1 MRIDVFVDESGDLG
15 FNPRS
20 SKIFVVSYFITQD
33 TERIRIN
40 TKRLLKRINN
50 KYKRTISEF
59 KFSKDSHE
67 TRMRFFNLIKRMDIV
82 VGCVVIEKR
91 TVKDELKEKHLIL
104 YNYLTV
110 NYVITNIL
118 SRYEPNRILF
128 IMDKSLSKKSIMEFN
143 NYLKGKVSWKSF
155 VMNKNESDID
165 VCHINSQDEPCI
177 QVADYLAG
185 AVFSKFEHNNNIYY
199 DLIKD
204 KIQFKNSWGRIE
216 W

>member
-20 SKIFVVSYFITQD
+20 SKIFAVSYFITQD

-67 TRMRFFNLIKRMDIV
+67 VRMKFFNLIKRMDIL
-82 VGCVVIEKR
+82 VGCVVIEKMA
-91 TVKDELKEKHLIL
+91 VKDELKERPLIL

-118 SRYEPNRILF
+118 SLYEPTRILF
-128 IMDKSLSKKSIMEFN
+128 IVDRSLSKESIMKFN
-143 NYLKGKVSWKSF
+143 NYLKGKISWKSF
-155 VMNKNESDID
+155 VMNKDEPDID
-165 VCHINSQDEPCI
+165 VCHLNSQDE
-177 QVADYLAG
+177 
-185 AVFSKFEHNNNIYY
+185 H
-199 DLIKD
+199 
-204 KIQFKNSWGRIE
+204 
-216 W
+216 